1 MKVTFLGTGAMK
13 PNKDRNT
20 SAILLNYG
28 KENILF
34 DCGEGTQR
42 QLMKAKISPT
52 KITRIMIS
60 HWHGDHVLGLPG
72 LLQTISRENPEKK
85 IRIYGPE
92 NTKRFISKLMS
103 LFIPKNKLNYEVT
116 EITKKGVFLKEKDFQ
131 ISAEKTD
138 HNTHC
143 LGFSLIKTPKRKI
156 NLEYTKKLGLTKDP
170 ILGKLQEGKTITY
183 KGKKIT
189 PEKGTI
195 LTGEQKI
202 TIVLDTVYSKKIS
215 KLAENSDLLITES
228 TFLDKD
234 KDKAKDHKHLTAK
247 QAATI
252 AKESKSKQLILT
264 HISQRYKEEKQILNE
279 AKKTFKNTKVA
290 KDFLSVT
297 F

>member
-13 PNKDRNT
+13 PSKDRNT
-20 SAILLNYG
+20 SAILLTYG

-42 QLMKAKISPT
+42 QLMKARISPT
-52 KITRIMIS
+52 KITRIIIS

-72 LLQTISRENPEKK
+72 LLQTISRENSERK
-85 IRIYGPE
+85 IKIYGPE
-92 NTKRFISKLMS
+92 NTKKFISKVMS
-103 LFIPKNKLNYEVT
+103 LFIPHNKPNYEVI
-116 EITKKGVFLKEKDFQ
+116 EITKKGSFLKEKDFQ
-131 ISAEKTD
+131 IFAEKTG
-138 HNTHC
+138 HSAHC
-143 LGFSLIKTPKRKI
+143 LGFSFIKTPKRKI
-156 NLEYTKKLGLTKDP
+156 NLAYTKKFGLTKNP
-170 ILGKLQEGKTITY
+170 LLGKLQKGKTITY

-195 LTGEQKI
+195 LTGEEKI
-202 TIVLDTVYSKKIS
+202 TIFLDTIYSKKIS
-215 KLAENSDLLITES
+215 KLAENSNLLIVES

-234 KDKAKDHKHLTAK
+234 KDKAKDYKHLTAK

-290 KDFLSVT
+290 KDFLSVSL
-297 F
+297 